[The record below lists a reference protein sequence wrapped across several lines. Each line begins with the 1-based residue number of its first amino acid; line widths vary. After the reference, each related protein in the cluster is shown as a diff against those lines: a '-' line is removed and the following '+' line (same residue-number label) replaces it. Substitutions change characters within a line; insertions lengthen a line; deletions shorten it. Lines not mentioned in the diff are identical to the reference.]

1 LYLPSDDSFLLRDS
15 VKEYKGKS
23 ALEIGVGSGIVLKT
37 LYENFKIVAGTDIT
51 FESLRYCKDNLP
63 NNVMLVCCDAA
74 SVFRYR
80 FDLIVTNPPYL
91 PDEEYKKRFHESAI
105 HGGHTGIETTLRFIK
120 SAVSVL
126 SQNGKMLIIISTLSN
141 VSKMD
146 ELIIEMKLKRR
157 TIREKK
163 LFFETLTIV
172 EISFK

>member
-1 LYLPSDDSFLLRDS
+1 MYLPSDDSFLLRDS
-15 VKEYKGKS
+15 VEEYKGKS
-23 ALEIGVGSGIVLKT
+23 ALEIGVGSGIVLRT
-37 LYENFKIVAGTDIT
+37 LYENFKIVAGTDIS

-63 NNVMLVCCDAA
+63 NDVMLVCCDAA

-91 PDEEYKKRFHESAI
+91 PDEEDKKNESAI
-105 HGGHTGIETTLRFIK
+105 HGGYTGIETTLHFIK
-120 SAVSVL
+120 SAVSAL
-126 SQNGKMLIIISTLSN
+126 NQNGKMLIIISTLSD

-146 ELIIEMKLKRR
+146 ELIMEMNLKKR

>member
-1 LYLPSDDSFLLRDS
+1 MYLPSDDSFLLRDS

-91 PDEEYKKRFHESAI
+91 PDEEYIKNESAI
-105 HGGHTGIETTLRFIK
+105 HGGQTGIETTLRFIK

>member
-1 LYLPSDDSFLLRDS
+1 MPSDDSFLLRDS
-15 VKEYKGKS
+15 VEEYKGKS
-23 ALEIGVGSGIVLKT
+23 ALEIGVGSGVVLRT
-37 LYENFKIVAGTDIT
+37 LYENFKIVAGTDIS

-63 NNVMLVCCDAA
+63 NDVMLVCCDAA

-91 PDEEYKKRFHESAI
+91 PDEEDKKNESTI
-105 HGGHTGIETTLRFIK
+105 HGGYTGIETTLRFIK
-120 SAVSVL
+120 SAVSSL
-126 SQNGKMLIIISTLSN
+126 SQNGKMLIIISTLSD

-146 ELIIEMKLKRR
+146 ELIMEMNLKKR